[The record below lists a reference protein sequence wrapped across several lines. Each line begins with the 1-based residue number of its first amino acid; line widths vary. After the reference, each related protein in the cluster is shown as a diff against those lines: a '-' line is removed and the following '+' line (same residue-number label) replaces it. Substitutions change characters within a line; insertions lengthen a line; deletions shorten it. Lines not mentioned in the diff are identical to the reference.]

1 MKHFL
6 FIISQYYISIYILQI
21 FDYVCKD
28 TTFFDIS
35 SVGRISFP
43 QLAGFRFLSWLL
55 FVSSVGYFL
64 FPQLAKLHFS

>member
-28 TTFFDIS
+28 TTFSI
-35 SVGRISFP
+35 FP
-43 QLAGFRFLSWLL
+43 QLAGFYFLSWLD
-55 FVSSVGYFL
+55 FVFSVGYFL